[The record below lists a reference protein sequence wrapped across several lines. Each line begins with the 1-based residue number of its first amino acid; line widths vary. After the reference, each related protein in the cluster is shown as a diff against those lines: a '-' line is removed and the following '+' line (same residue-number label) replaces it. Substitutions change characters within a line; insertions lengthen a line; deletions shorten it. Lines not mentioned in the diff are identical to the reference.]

1 MAAERRTQVTGRQL
15 EWLARRA
22 AGGALKPDD
31 VILDVEVGKLKRFR
45 DNGVDTPIVTRGKL
59 ARVVPLARGLMNI
72 AYTREQVLFLADG
85 LAVNCHIGW
94 VHRAELDRDK
104 NQVFVFARQESPLA
118 ILAFEEIS
126 ARDSK
131 QPSAFVDHLLG
142 VRDEERAKLP
152 PATREHLEALDE
164 SLRSRSIDE
173 LWELPAHHLKLSNAV
188 SSNQMDRE
196 ALDAFEPEE
205 TLSDVRWQ
213 ILSDAIIAAHSGEA
227 EAMRTAMMRLETDV
241 PAEGHATM
249 YVWYLLRYVI
259 ADHLGRRPELKDLQE
274 IARYRHREFSQVVQG
289 GARALEDELCT
300 AFGMA
305 GPGQEV
311 TGGMFAVLG
320 IAALGVLLKDPAA
333 QLASIKPRMAD
344 WWQRRGRD
352 MVREGVRSR
361 VGSDEA
367 HQRPDSR

>member
-1 MAAERRTQVTGRQL
+1 MAAERKTQVTGRQL
-15 EWLARRA
+15 EWAARRA

-45 DNGVDTPIVTRGKL
+45 DNGVDTPIVTRNRL

-72 AYTREQVLFLADG
+72 AYTREQVLFLSDG
-85 LAVNCHIGW
+85 LAVNCHVGW
-94 VHRAELDRDK
+94 VHRAELDRDN
-104 NQVFVFARQESPLA
+104 NQVFVFARRASPLA
-118 ILAFEEIS
+118 ILAFEAIS
-126 ARDSK
+126 ERDSK
-131 QPSAFVDHLLG
+131 QPSTFVDRLLA
-142 VRDEERAKLP
+142 VRDEERATLP
-152 PATREHLEALDE
+152 PATREQLESQDQA
-164 SLRSRSIDE
+164 LRSRSIDE
-173 LWELPAHHLKLSNAV
+173 LWELPAHHLKRWNAA
-188 SSNQMDRE
+188 SANPMDRA

-205 TLSDVRWQ
+205 TLSEARWQ
-213 ILSDAIIAAHSGEA
+213 ILSDAIIAAHEGDSD
-227 EAMRTAMMRLETDV
+227 AMRAAAMRLETDV
-241 PAEGHATM
+241 PAEGHAPA

-259 ADHLGRRPELKDLQE
+259 ADYLGRRPELKDLQE

-289 GARALEDELCT
+289 SARALEDELCT

-311 TGGMFAVLG
+311 TGGTFVVLG

-333 QLASIKPRMAD
+333 QLASIKPGMAD
-344 WWQRRGRD
+344 WWQRKGQD

-367 HQRPDSR
+367 Q